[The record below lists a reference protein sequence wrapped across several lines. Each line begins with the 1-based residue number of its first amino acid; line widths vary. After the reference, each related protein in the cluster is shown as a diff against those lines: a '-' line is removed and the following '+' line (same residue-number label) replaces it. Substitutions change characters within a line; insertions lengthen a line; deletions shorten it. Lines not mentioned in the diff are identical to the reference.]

1 MESENSWF
9 GSFVDA
15 VSNQLGVGAD
25 YLPSVLAAILI
36 LVFGWAIARLARGA
50 VRRVAQASNRFLERA
65 FPEGMLAGARVSSL
79 AGTLLGEVVFW
90 VIVLMA
96 VAIAAEVAGLSAIS
110 DWLDRITEYLP
121 QLIAGV
127 AIVVV
132 GFFLS
137 VYVREQVAPQAS
149 ADDSR
154 RRMLL
159 GKVLQGLIMTAVL
172 IVGLDQIGIEV
183 ALLIALFVACVAAL
197 LIGLAV
203 AFALGARSHVSNLI
217 GVRSA
222 RRHMSPGVK
231 IRIGDIEGEVLEF
244 TPAQIALETDKGKT
258 IVPGKFVDEHVTII
272 VVPEANQDAKG
283 V

>member
-15 VSNQLGVGAD
+15 VSNQLGVGAN

-36 LVFGWAIARLARGA
+36 LVLGWAVARLARGA

-65 FPEGMLAGARVSSL
+65 FPDGMLAGARVSSL
-79 AGTLLGEVVFW
+79 TGTLLGEVVFW
-90 VIVLMA
+90 VIVLMS
-96 VAIAAEVAGLSAIS
+96 VTIAAEVAGLSAIS

-121 QLIAGV
+121 QLIAGIT
-127 AIVVV
+127 IVVV

-137 VYVREQVAPQAS
+137 VYVREQVASQTSP
-149 ADDSR
+149 DDSG

-159 GKVLQGLIMTAVL
+159 GKVVQGLVMTAVL

-183 ALLIALFVACVAAL
+183 ALLIALFVVCVAAL

-222 RRHMSPGVK
+222 RRHLSTGVK
-231 IRIGDIEGEVLEF
+231 IRIGDIEGEILEI
-244 TPAQIALETDKGKT
+244 TSAQIALDTDQGKT

-272 VVPEANQDAKG
+272 VAPEAGQDAKG